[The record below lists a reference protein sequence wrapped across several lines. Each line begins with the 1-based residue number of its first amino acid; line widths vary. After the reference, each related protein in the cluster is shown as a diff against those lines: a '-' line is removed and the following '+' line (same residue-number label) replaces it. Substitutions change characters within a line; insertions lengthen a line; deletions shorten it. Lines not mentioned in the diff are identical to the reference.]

1 MGRKKIK
8 IQPIQDE
15 RNKQVTF
22 LKRKHGLMKKAYELS
37 VLCNCEI
44 ALLIF
49 NTSGKLIQYASSDID
64 QIMMKYTEYTDLH
77 ETKSNQDFI
86 NNDDVWEEGDETI
99 EHEPE
104 THTEKDQSARKEKT
118 PPAPHLIPRPP
129 VVMTQQESHPQ
140 VEQHPQQ
147 NPSLQPPRPPLP
159 MLPFR
164 THGDPSYA
172 YVPPPATHSDG
183 GYDIFYAIN
192 PTFVPH
198 SQFPHQGYSMVP
210 PYPQAPSL
218 PPSQPY
224 TVNYSPVINGVMAT
238 PTPHTIP
245 VSYHQ
250 QPLAQEQLT
259 PGPPQQRQLPPQEQ
273 SVQIAHKRAANLRVE
288 IPQNDEHAE
297 SQQKPSEQQPPPS
310 ASFPPPSALPSQFA
324 YNLPSPSTFYPEF
337 YTQHNDLPSPL
348 YFATTPVAGTSFYWP
363 SRNPSISGPSPS
375 SAGVVAI
382 GVGSDY
388 KSSPLAK
395 RNDTKV
401 PTTAHSASKRNHS
414 SMSHHAGGG
423 TDPKKSK
430 LSG

>member
-1 MGRKKIK
+1 
-8 IQPIQDE
+8 
-15 RNKQVTF
+15 
-22 LKRKHGLMKKAYELS
+22 
-37 VLCNCEI
+37 
-44 ALLIF
+44 
-49 NTSGKLIQYASSDID
+49 
-64 QIMMKYTEYTDLH
+64 
-77 ETKSNQDFI
+77 
-86 NNDDVWEEGDETI
+86 
-99 EHEPE
+99 
-104 THTEKDQSARKEKT
+104 
-118 PPAPHLIPRPP
+118 
-129 VVMTQQESHPQ
+129 
-140 VEQHPQQ
+140 
-147 NPSLQPPRPPLP
+147 
-159 MLPFR
+159 
-164 THGDPSYA
+164 
-172 YVPPPATHSDG
+172 
-183 GYDIFYAIN
+183 
-192 PTFVPH
+192 
-198 SQFPHQGYSMVP
+198 
-210 PYPQAPSL
+210 
-218 PPSQPY
+218 
-224 TVNYSPVINGVMAT
+224 
-238 PTPHTIP
+238 

-395 RNDTKV
+395 R
-401 PTTAHSASKRNHS
+401 
-414 SMSHHAGGG
+414 
-423 TDPKKSK
+423 
-430 LSG
+430 